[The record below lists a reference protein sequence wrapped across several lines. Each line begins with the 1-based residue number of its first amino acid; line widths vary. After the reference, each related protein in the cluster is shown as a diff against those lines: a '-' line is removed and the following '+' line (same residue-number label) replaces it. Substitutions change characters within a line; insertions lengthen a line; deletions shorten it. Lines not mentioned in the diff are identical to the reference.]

1 MFSEEDTGEF
11 QVAIWKAGE
20 IAPAGAYVRVD
31 EPSSRVILLECE
43 GPLPATFD
51 GHVAFYRVL
60 PRIDV
65 RQVEQRLVAIC

>member
-20 IAPAGAYVRVD
+20 IAPAGTYVRVD